1 MSNSDAHTD
10 PHQGQPLHDAALAST
25 DVAAQ
30 GPTTPVLQDSL
41 GLDRRARAIL
51 KAMGIQWFWPASPQA
66 QPAQAPHPAPVP
78 TPASS
83 VQPPHQAPHP
93 LPDAPEPPVAAP
105 RSAPQHSAVAR
116 VERAKPSTAAP
127 STAPQPA
134 SPAAVRAPVD
144 VSNTSWAELPSD
156 IAACTSCGLCDGA
169 TARIAGWGNPQA
181 TWLFVV
187 ESLSAADQGEQPI
200 NGDEWDLLQ
209 AIWRAMKLT
218 PEQVYVTSVSKCRAL
233 PGVAGTASD
242 AQQCV
247 AYVKRQIELLQPHMV
262 VAMGQ
267 PVAQALLPESAQQF
281 KALGQWR
288 TQLHQYAAGHAHSTM
303 PATTQETT
311 QETTQATTQA
321 IAQTTPVVVTYPLAA
336 MLRTPAEK
344 GKTWADLCM
353 ALVHVQAHA
362 PTVPAPTVAV
372 QVAAH
377 QQPGSD

>member
-1 MSNSDAHTD
+1 MSNSDTHTD
-10 PHQGQPLHDAALAST
+10 PHQGQPPHDAA
-25 DVAAQ
+25 AQ
-30 GPTTPVLQDSL
+30 GLSTPVLQDSL

-66 QPAQAPHPAPVP
+66 EPAQAPHPAPVS

-83 VQPPHQAPHP
+83 AQRPHQPSHP

-105 RSAPQHSAVAR
+105 RSAPESRSAPQHSAAPR

-134 SPAAVRAPVD
+134 SPAVVRAPVD
-144 VSNTSWAELPSD
+144 VSNTSWAELPSA
-156 IAACTSCGLCDGA
+156 IAACTSCGLCGGA
-169 TARIAGWGNPQA
+169 TARMTGWGNPQA

-187 ESLSAADQGEQPI
+187 ESLSAADQGEQPV
-200 NGDEWDLLQ
+200 NGEEWDLLQ
-209 AIWRAMKLT
+209 AMWRAMKLT

-288 TQLHQYAAGHAHSTM
+288 TQLHTYAAGHAHQ
-303 PATTQETT
+303 AT
-311 QETTQATTQA
+311 QETTQATTQDTM
-321 IAQTTPVVVTYPLAA
+321 QTTPVVVTYPLAA
-336 MLRTPAEK
+336 MLRTPTEK

-362 PTVPAPTVAV
+362 PTVPAPTVAAPV
-372 QVAAH
+372 VAH